1 MTTSPRLL
9 LHACCGPC
17 STACVERL
25 RAEGVEPVLFFAN
38 DNLATREE
46 YDRRLAALRAFAD
59 AEGVE
64 LRAKPYDHA
73 AWREAVRGLEDEPEG
88 GRRCSACFRHSL
100 AAAAA
105 EAAAYGGE
113 KNEFSTTLTVS
124 PHKRTAQVF
133 EAGHAV
139 ETPAAPFREHD
150 FKKRGGFLRSV
161 ALAARYGLY
170 RQSFCGCEFSL
181 RDSARSRAGQAVAEL
196 TIALFCILLLVG
208 GLLQLVILAH
218 TDTETMAEATA
229 EASDAAAT
237 RGSFAQSF
245 SPIRDWQPGRDGMIL
260 TRDDREVGGSL
271 AGPRRDIASRT
282 APAGDW
288 SALDAADRTEIRS
301 FAENGSSAAFGLVH
315 ARAEQE
321 VEVLPFCRT
330 LFGLRDAHTGNDVW
344 MVKVNDLY

>member
-1 MTTSPRLL
+1 MSQRLL

-17 STACVERL
+17 STSCVERL
-25 RAEGVEPVLFFAN
+25 RAEGIEPVLFYAN
-38 DNLATREE
+38 DNLASREE
-46 YDRRLAALRAFAD
+46 YDRRLGALRTFAE

-64 LRAKPYDHA
+64 VRAKPYDHD
-73 AWREAVRGLEDEPEG
+73 AWREAVRGMEAEPEG

-105 EAAAYGGE
+105 EAGRDGFDG
-113 KNEFSTTLTVS
+113 FSTTLTVS

-161 ALAARYGLY
+161 VLAARYGLY
-170 RQSFCGCEFSL
+170 RQSFCGCEHSL
-181 RDSARSRAGQAVAEL
+181 RASEDRRGQAVVEL

-218 TDTETMAEATA
+218 SDTETMAEATA
-229 EASDAAAT
+229 RASEAAAT
-237 RGSFAQSF
+237 GGSFAESF
-245 SPIRDWQPGRDGMIL
+245 SPVRDWRPGRDGMIL

-271 AGPRRDIASRT
+271 AGPRQDIASRT
-282 APAGDW
+282 APDGDW
-288 SALDAADRTEIRS
+288 SALDAADRTDIRS
-301 FAENGSSAAFGLVH
+301 FAENGASAAFGFVH
-315 ARAEQE
+315 AHAEQE
-321 VEVLPFCRT
+321 VEVLPFCRA
-330 LFGLRDAHTGNDVW
+330 LFGLREARTGNDVW
-344 MVKVNDLY
+344 MVKVGDLY